1 MFLVTNGLTSLYFSL
16 HISAIYLSSGSHQ
29 TFTNGVKRKHSTT
42 NETSGRKKKNIFFYI
57 IEERIGEHPPPPP
70 PPPCWSYLYFCFLFC
85 FQRAQVAIGAIT
97 ITAEREEIVDFSKP
111 FMDFKISL
119 LMQKPTG
126 EELNLFAF
134 LQPFEMNVWLSTIAA
149 VSDWGFYETT
159 TAMATRPSQSGR
171 FI

>member
-42 NETSGRKKKNIFFYI
+42 NETSGRKKKHIFLHYRRKNW
-57 IEERIGEHPPPPP
+57 EPPP

-85 FQRAQVAIGAIT
+85 FQRAHVAIGAIT

-134 LQPFEMNVWLSTIAA
+134 LQPFEMNVWLSTIAV